1 MTDRSGTSPSKVLR
15 NLAPLSLLAIALT
28 GCASKDKGGA
38 LPCPMV
44 VAPRELAHVTN
55 FAPGGTDLSDIS
67 FEAGVD
73 TFSSYCKY
81 SANAEQPYIRTAIKV
96 QFIAARGPKFTGDK
110 ASFKYFVAITG
121 PGGTLEKKE
130 IFDSDI
136 DLSGD
141 KVKNITVD
149 EIDPI
154 KVFPKEKENGDFY
167 RIYIGLDLTKE
178 QLDYNKRNP
187 R

>member
-1 MTDRSGTSPSKVLR
+1 MTDRSDTSYSKVLL
-15 NLAPLSLLAIALT
+15 NLGSLALLAVALT
-28 GCASKDKGGA
+28 GCASKEKNA
-38 LPCPMV
+38 AQPCPMV

-55 FAPGGTDLSDIS
+55 FGGGGNDLSDIA
-67 FEAGVD
+67 FEAGID
-73 TFSSYCKY
+73 TFTSYCKY
-81 SANAEQPYIRTAIKV
+81 SVNAEPPYIRTAIKV

-110 ASFKYFVAITG
+110 ASFKYFIAITG
-121 PGGTLEKKE
+121 PGGEPIKKD

-154 KVFPKEKENGDFY
+154 KVFPKDKENGDFY
-167 RIYIGLDLTKE
+167 RIYIGMDLTKE